1 MKSRPLHIKNFQGSK
16 STLISTHYT
25 HHENIHIR
33 YKRWLPT
40 IAHSIYW
47 FSIEKPKDY
56 HKNLMIAWEEK
67 RTNKTNASFNYYLG
81 AFVHSKIKEYVVY
94 ILCIISSIDLY
105 GLDDTDYD
113 ALYAIFP
120 ILLSQFRL
128 FHTKLPLLKEQHHM
142 FIITIH
148 TIHFYSPFFNSV
160 CFKSH

>member
-1 MKSRPLHIKNFQGSK
+1 MHWYEIEAITYQNFQGSK

-81 AFVHSKIKEYVVY
+81 AFVHSK
-94 ILCIISSIDLY
+94 
-105 GLDDTDYD
+105 
-113 ALYAIFP
+113 
-120 ILLSQFRL
+120 
-128 FHTKLPLLKEQHHM
+128 LKNM
-142 FIITIH
+142 
-148 TIHFYSPFFNSV
+148 
-160 CFKSH
+160 